1 MAKKKKV
8 EIKKTER
15 EYVIPLRE
23 KCRSVPRYKKTNKAV
38 KTVKEFLVKHM
49 KIYDRDLR
57 KIKID
62 RHLNEY
68 LWFRGI
74 RSPPHKVKVKVIK
87 EGDIV
92 KAELAEMPD
101 KLKFK
106 KARMEK
112 REAKAK
118 QALEKTKSTL
128 QKAKE
133 SMQKPK
139 EDKEEKEEKKEDEKE
154 KKSAVVEQ
162 GEKQQKQQAKKEKHM
177 TQPKAGKQM
186 HREQKIM
193 SK

>member
-92 KAELAEMPD
+92 KAVNAEKPD
-101 KLKFK
+101 KIKCT
-106 KARMEK
+106 KASEEK
-112 REAKAK
+112 RETKSK
-118 QALEKTKSTL
+118 QALDITKTTL
-128 QKAKE
+128 QKAKK

-139 EDKEEKEEKKEDEKE
+139 EDKEEKEEKKEEEKE